1 MDAEPAGRACGA
13 GVSSAGRDPAQSL
26 LIVEDDDRLRERL
39 AMALG
44 RRGFETRE
52 AGDVESALR
61 SARADSPEYLLV
73 DLRIPGG
80 SGLDVVREVKAI
92 DPATIIVVLTGY
104 GSIAT
109 AVEAVRLG
117 AAEYLTKPADVD
129 QIVAA
134 LTRHATP
141 SASSDGLPEQVPS
154 LARVEWEHINRVLA
168 DCGGNISKAARLLGI
183 HRRSLQRKLERFP
196 VQR

>member
-1 MDAEPAGRACGA
+1 MSPDAVPPC
-13 GVSSAGRDPAQSL
+13 SL
-26 LIVEDDDRLRERL
+26 LIVEDDDRLRGRL
-39 AMALG
+39 ARALIE
-44 RRGFETRE
+44 RGFEVRE
-52 AGDVESALR
+52 AADVAGALAA
-61 SARADSPEYLLV
+61 ARDDSPEYVLV

-80 SGLDVVREVKAI
+80 SGLDVVREVRAI
-92 DPATIIVVLTGY
+92 DPATCIVVLTGY

-129 QIVAA
+129 QILAA
-134 LTRHATP
+134 FGRTAAGLAATID
-141 SASSDGLPEQVPS
+141 ANPESVPS

-168 DCGGNISKAARLLGI
+168 DCDGNVSKAARLLGI

-196 VQR
+196 APR

>member
-1 MDAEPAGRACGA
+1 MSPD
-13 GVSSAGRDPAQSL
+13 SSPQRSL
-26 LIVEDDDRLRERL
+26 LIVEDDDRLRGRL
-39 AMALG
+39 ARALTE
-44 RRGFETRE
+44 RGFETRE
-52 AGDVESALR
+52 AGDVPGAIAA
-61 SARADSPEYLLV
+61 ARDDSPEYLLV

-80 SGLDVVREVKAI
+80 SGLDVVREVRAI
-92 DPATIIVVLTGY
+92 DPGTTIVVLTGY

-134 LTRHATP
+134 FARTSAGATP
-141 SASSDGLPEQVPS
+141 AARAGNESVEQVPS

-168 DCGGNISKAARLLGI
+168 DCDGNISKAARLLGI
-183 HRRSLQRKLERFP
+183 HRRSLQRKIERFP
-196 VQR
+196 MPR